1 LGELVEVESAFDLM
15 EIPDRNLDGVLRNIL
30 YEGMPRVADRVLWGD
45 EKKRHSAGKTTREAP
60 GA

>member
-1 LGELVEVESAFDLM
+1 M

-30 YEGMPRVADRVLWGD
+30 YEGMPRVADRVLWGES
-45 EKKRHSAGKTTREAP
+45 EKHDPSGAGEPSGGKAS